1 MVQPKV
7 STETGLQINI
17 TVEKAFATTV
27 ASPRF
32 STMLNIAQLVF
43 HSMKEETATSVMW
56 LVLLRYANV
65 FLEDEYIFSLT
76 YLLLCYVAAF
86 SANVNV

>member
-17 TVEKAFATTV
+17 TVEKAFATTI

-43 HSMKEETATSVMW
+43 HSMKEETATSAMW